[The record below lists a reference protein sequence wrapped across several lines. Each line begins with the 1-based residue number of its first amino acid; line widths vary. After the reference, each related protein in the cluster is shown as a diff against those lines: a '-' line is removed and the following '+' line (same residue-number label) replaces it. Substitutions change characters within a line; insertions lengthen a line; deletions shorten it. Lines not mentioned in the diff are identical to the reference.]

1 MNVFRVFFSVVVL
14 NIFNVE
20 IPRWD
25 FYNWTAADRCSSG
38 WNVSAPEFHSFFFP
52 EPNRVFTELYRFH
65 FLNFDRFSCLVVSL
79 RTGWSNVFLLKLVLS
94 LFFFWLDLC
103 WNWCQ
108 KVFRYLRFWEGL
120 ATNLNEIR
128 MVPFFFEN
136 FLERAKFPVL
146 PFRSFVSFFFDGI
159 SRLLYVGGPWLVDE
173 AGPISWLAG
182 GPRDPSPATGHR
194 VSKRITRPPTFHD
207 FDLFFF
213 VPLPTRIQY
222 WKPLENLETCRD
234 FLFSLSLE
242 TRHGPS
248 AVRRIERPFRE
259 NPAPL
264 DG

>member
-1 MNVFRVFFSVVVL
+1 MISDANGSGFHWVFHQWWRHASRARERPHSVFFFFYGWGRKKLVFFPWSFTRFDVSFTGVIFLKSNPNPFFSSFDIHGFMNVFRVFFSVVVL

-20 IPRWD
+20 IPQWD

-128 MVPFFFEN
+128 MVPFFFDN

-146 PFRSFVSFFFDGI
+146 PFLSFVSFFFDGI
-159 SRLLYVGGPWLVDE
+159 SRLL
-173 AGPISWLAG
+173 
-182 GPRDPSPATGHR
+182 
-194 VSKRITRPPTFHD
+194 
-207 FDLFFF
+207 
-213 VPLPTRIQY
+213 
-222 WKPLENLETCRD
+222 
-234 FLFSLSLE
+234 
-242 TRHGPS
+242 
-248 AVRRIERPFRE
+248 
-259 NPAPL
+259 
-264 DG
+264 